1 MKSSMTDEQRLFF
14 EANGYLV
21 IPDALSLEE
30 LAQVRAA
37 CDRAEQVWRAD
48 PSRLGERRAELQSV
62 QAIIEYDPIFLD
74 LMEHPRVFPLVREIV
89 GDDIAMIDNDYY
101 ISPPVTQPTQHHL
114 WHYDEGFTGVYHP
127 RSTMMVKVFYALE
140 DVPPDGGPTAFV
152 PGSHR
157 FLPDFRMPEPAHDDD
172 MPGHVR
178 MAVPA
183 GTAYLFNGRIF
194 HAALPNRSSKTRRV
208 LIFNYGHVWMK
219 PWQGYE
225 PSERLKAAATTPVR
239 QQLLHA
245 VPPYG
250 SYLRD

>member
-1 MKSSMTDEQRLFF
+1 MKSVMADEQRIFY
-14 EANGYLV
+14 ETNGYLV
-21 IPDALSLEE
+21 LPDVLSPEE
-30 LAQVRAA
+30 LARVREAA
-37 CDRAEQVWRAD
+37 DRAEQEWRRD
-48 PSRLGERRAELQSV
+48 PARLGERREALQSV

-74 LMEHPRVFPLVREIV
+74 LLEHPRVFPIVREIL
-89 GDDIAMIDNDYY
+89 GDDIALIDNDYY
-101 ISPPVTQPTQHHL
+101 ITPPMHGPERHNA

-140 DVPPDGGPTAFV
+140 DVPEDGGPTAFV

-157 FLPDFRMPEPAHDDD
+157 YPLDFKMPVPSDIDS

-178 MAVPA
+178 MAVKA
-183 GTAYLFNGRIF
+183 GTAYLFTGRMY
-194 HAALPNRSSKTRRV
+194 HAALPNRSQKTRRV

-239 QQLLHA
+239 KQLLHA

-250 SYLRD
+250 SSLHD

>member
-1 MKSSMTDEQRLFF
+1 MTGVMTDEQRLFF

-21 IPDALSLEE
+21 IPDALSSEE
-30 LAQVRAA
+30 LATVRTA
-37 CDRAEQVWRAD
+37 CDRAEQEWRND
-48 PSRLGERRAELQSV
+48 PSRLGERRSELQSV
-62 QAIIEYDPIFLD
+62 QAIIEYDPTFLD
-74 LMEHPRVFPLVREIV
+74 LMEHPNVFPLVREIV
-89 GDDIAMIDNDYY
+89 GDDIAMIDNDYF
-101 ISPPVTQPTQHHL
+101 ISPPVTRPAGHHV

-140 DVPPDGGPTAFV
+140 DVPREGGPTAFV

-157 FLPDFRMPEPAHDDD
+157 FSADFAMPEPAHYDD

-194 HAALPNRSSKTRRV
+194 HAALPNRGTTTRRV

-225 PSERLKAAATTPVR
+225 PSERLIAAATTPVR
-239 QQLLHA
+239 RQLLHA

-250 SYLRD
+250 SRLS